1 MTREELLQKVKAQL
15 KDKILNFC
23 ELSPKRVYITVP
35 PEDAFEA
42 CRFLFEEC
50 GGRLATASGIDTQD
64 GIEILYHFGMD
75 GQGMVLTVKTK
86 IPTREDPKIRSIA
99 TFLPGALWIEREIH
113 EMLGV
118 EFEGHPDPR
127 RLLLPDDW
135 PEGEYPLR
143 RDFKGVEG

>member
-1 MTREELLQKVKAQL
+1 MTRDEVLDKIKVQF
-15 KDKILNFC
+15 KDKILSFY
-23 ELSPKRVYITVP
+23 EHSPKRVYITVA
-35 PEDAFEA
+35 PEDAFDM
-42 CRFLFEEC
+42 CKYVFEEC
-50 GGRLATASGIDTQD
+50 GGRLATASGVDTPD

-86 IPTREDPKIRSIA
+86 IPTRENPKIKSIA
-99 TFLPGALWIEREIH
+99 TFLPGAVWIEREIH

-118 EFEGHPDPR
+118 EFEGHPDMR

-135 PEGEYPLR
+135 PEGVYPLR